1 MRAGVRRPKAAA
13 RALASA
19 SEPRAGRS
27 FWMAATCSGRVEGLV
42 EGGAAALAVAAGDG
56 GDGFE
61 GGEERL
67 VGAGL
72 VAVFVDALLGL

>member
-1 MRAGVRRPKAAA
+1 
-13 RALASA
+13 
-19 SEPRAGRS
+19 
-27 FWMAATCSGRVEGLV
+27 MAATCSGRVEGLV